1 MRRIGSVS
9 ALCLGALLAA
19 CASRPEAKPSGF
31 LSDYSR
37 LAKVDAHRMW
47 YASPRLAEYG
57 SFIVDPVVFRS
68 PPERLT
74 PEQRADVAAHFLA
87 RVESL
92 LKDRGLAVTSA
103 PHEGVARVSFA
114 LTDIAKSTWWMK
126 IHPGMRASGAGTGG
140 AAMEAE
146 IVDSVTGEQL
156 LAAVQSSFG
165 QQFDITAFSTA
176 ADVKNAIDKW
186 AVQAGK
192 HFDEVRAGGAGAAP
206 SRSP

>member
-1 MRRIGSVS
+1 MRRIGSAAV
-9 ALCLGALLAA
+9 LCLGLLGA
-19 CASRPEAKPSGF
+19 CASRPEAKPTGF

-37 LAKVDAHRMW
+37 LEKVDGHRMW
-47 YASPRLAEYG
+47 YTSPRLAEYQ

-74 PEQRADVAAHFLA
+74 PEQRGDVAAYFHE
-87 RVESL
+87 RVVDL
-92 LKDRGLAVTSA
+92 LKDRGLAVTAA

-114 LTDIAKSTWWMK
+114 LTDIARSTWGMK

-186 AVQAGK
+186 AVQAGNR
-192 HFDEVRAGGAGAAP
+192 FDEVRAGGAGAAP

>member
-1 MRRIGSVS
+1 VRRTRS
-9 ALCLGALLAA
+9 AATLCLLAVLGA

-37 LAKVDAHRMW
+37 LEKVDAHRMW
-47 YASPRLAEYG
+47 YVSPRLAEYD
-57 SFIVDPVVFRS
+57 SFIVDPVVFRA
-68 PPERLT
+68 PPETLT
-74 PEQRADVAAHFLA
+74 PEQRAEVAEYFHR
-87 RVESL
+87 RVEDL

-103 PHEGVARVSFA
+103 PHEGIARVSFA
-114 LTDIAKSTWWMK
+114 LTDIARSTWWMK

-176 ADVKNAIDKW
+176 ADVKSAIDKW

-192 HFDEVRAGGAGAAP
+192 RFDEVRAGEGTAAP

>member
-1 MRRIGSVS
+1 MRRIGFAGV
-9 ALCLGALLAA
+9 LCLGALVGA

-37 LAKVDAHRMW
+37 LEKVDAHRMW
-47 YASPRLAEYG
+47 YASPRLAEYD

-74 PEQRADVAAHFLA
+74 PEQRADVAGHFHA
-87 RVESL
+87 RVEDL

-103 PHEGVARVSFA
+103 PHVGVARVSFA

-186 AVQAGK
+186 AMQAGK
-192 HFDEVRAGGAGAAP
+192 RFDEVRGGT
-206 SRSP
+206 SPAK